1 MSQRVFAMSL
11 MHKIRWY
18 HAVLA
23 VVTLL
28 AYFSG
33 DWGFIHDLLGYG
45 VGIVIV
51 LRLVWAVFN
60 PRQLGLNR
68 FYPVFDGI
76 SWANGLTHPAISKSL
91 ILAIAVSVI
100 LATVTGLMTL
110 GDGGEA
116 FDDIHEGVSG
126 IVIWAVVLHGAY
138 LYVVKRPLARF
149 MLYRT
154 DPTKKGAKG

>member
-1 MSQRVFAMSL
+1 

-23 VVTLL
+23 VITLL
-28 AYFSG
+28 AYFTG
-33 DWGFIHDLLGYG
+33 DFGFIHDWLGYAVG
-45 VGIVIV
+45 VIIIA
-51 LRLVWAVFN
+51 RLGWAVFN
-60 PRQLGLNR
+60 PRQLGLNK

-76 SWANGLTHPAISKSL
+76 EWTNAITHPAISKSL

-116 FDDIHEGVSG
+116 FEDLHEGVSSM
-126 IVIWAVVLHGAY
+126 VIWAVVLHGGY
-138 LYVVKRPLARF
+138 LYLIKRPLARF
-149 MLYRT
+149 MLYR
-154 DPTKKGAKG
+154 DNPARKGS

>member
-76 SWANGLTHPAISKSL
+76 SWANGPTHPAISKSL

>member
-1 MSQRVFAMSL
+1 MSL

-23 VVTLL
+23 VLTLL

-33 DWGFIHDLLGYG
+33 DLGFIHDVLGYG
-45 VGIVIV
+45 VGIIIV
-51 LRLVWAVFN
+51 LRLGWAVFN

-76 SWANGLTHPAISKSL
+76 EWTNAITHPAISKSL
-91 ILAIAVSVI
+91 ILAVAVSVI
-100 LATVTGLMTL
+100 LATVTGLLTL

-116 FDDIHEGVSG
+116 FEDLHEGVSS
-126 IVIWAVVLHGAY
+126 IVIWVVVLHGAY
-138 LYVVKRPLARF
+138 LYLIKRPLARF
-149 MLYRT
+149 MLYR
-154 DPTKKGAKG
+154 DNPKK

>member
-1 MSQRVFAMSL
+1 MSL

-23 VVTLL
+23 VLTLL

-33 DWGFIHDLLGYG
+33 DFGFIHDILGYG
-45 VGIVIV
+45 VGIIIV
-51 LRLVWAVFN
+51 LRLIWAVFN

-76 SWANGLTHPAISKSL
+76 EWTNAITHPAISKSL

-116 FDDIHEGVSG
+116 FDDLHEGVSS
-126 IVIWAVVLHGAY
+126 IVIWAVILHGGY
-138 LYVVKRPLARF
+138 LYLIKRPLARF
-149 MLYRT
+149 MLYR
-154 DPTKKGAKG
+154 DNPAKKGS

>member
-1 MSQRVFAMSL
+1 MSL

-23 VVTLL
+23 VLTLL

-33 DWGFIHDLLGYG
+33 DFGFIHDILGYG
-45 VGIVIV
+45 VGIIIV
-51 LRLVWAVFN
+51 LRLIWAVFN

-76 SWANGLTHPAISKSL
+76 EWTNAITHPAISKSL

-116 FDDIHEGVSG
+116 FDDLHEGVSS
-126 IVIWAVVLHGAY
+126 IVIWAVILHGAY
-138 LYVVKRPLARF
+138 LYLIKRPLARF
-149 MLYRT
+149 MLYR
-154 DPTKKGAKG
+154 DNPAKKGS

>member
-1 MSQRVFAMSL
+1 MSQRVIAMSL
-11 MHKIRWY
+11 IHKIRWY

-45 VGIVIV
+45 VGVIIV

-60 PRQLGLNR
+60 PRQIGLNR

-91 ILAIAVSVI
+91 IFAIAVSLI

-110 GDGGEA
+110 GDGGEVV
-116 FDDIHEGVSG
+116 DDIHEGVSG
-126 IVIWAVVLHGAY
+126 IVIWVVVPHGAY
-138 LYVVKRPLARF
+138 LYLVKRPLARF

>member
-1 MSQRVFAMSL
+1 MFAMSL

-23 VVTLL
+23 VITLL
-28 AYFSG
+28 AYFTG
-33 DWGFIHDLLGYG
+33 DFGFIHDWLGYVVG
-45 VGIVIV
+45 VIIVA
-51 LRLVWAVFN
+51 RLIWAVFN

-76 SWANGLTHPAISKSL
+76 EWTNAITHPAISKSL

-116 FDDIHEGVSG
+116 FDDLHEGVSA
-126 IVIWAVVLHGAY
+126 IVIWAVVLHGGY
-138 LYVVKRPLARF
+138 LYLIKRPLARF
-149 MLYRT
+149 MLYR
-154 DPTKKGAKG
+154 DNPVKKGF